1 MRQPFWPVYV
11 FCDPYGPDYY
21 GEYGRPSRY
30 PAFSAQSRALT
41 SFLRRAPRARME
53 PMERQRRSILATPAT
68 EDVAEQKN
76 ESGDHDVRIR
86 EITEDMEKV
95 AVHQGPATSPLAG
108 ANKSVDVPPKDEHQ
122 RTTVAAATSQS
133 DVAEQ
138 TDQWLYQDNQGRV
151 HGPFSGSRMAAW
163 FVAGNL
169 MVSLPIKRTCDAE
182 FQTLGQVMKAW
193 GRVPFQ
199 SDGSHLGG
207 GPFLPP
213 MLPVPLLQRD
223 LWSASGTSCSPTQQ
237 PSSAREDVHE
247 MGSKDQPP
255 LTSFEHENTK
265 SPDMRPDLEEGRVSS
280 VSNPTLMVSAFQPIQ
295 PASLG
300 VRNLS
305 ANIHDD
311 SQKAAVLGSNRE
323 PLEGACGGYA
333 MVQQQP
339 EDCDSFKKTDL
350 KLQQSVSDLVL
361 SGVVAAE
368 TGTKNLFSF
377 SAISKDAS
385 SIDQQFTKLK
395 NFVSEASEP
404 FKSELSF
411 VLFPIFV
418 HLYLELVSNGQ
429 KSLAQKFHG
438 RHRGMFQSSDQF
450 RVVVDVLPNIS
461 SASDVPSHPQ
471 IKEFKENKYSVK
483 LSSDTLEYVLSFLKD
498 NDNLIL
504 LQIFNLH
511 VDIDVHVHHEKVNG
525 DGSQGAP
532 LLQVPSAK
540 GDAKQTTHPA
550 EQGHNKEA
558 LASLRQIMKKVR
570 EGPPCIPSICLYT
583 LAHGT
588 SGLCSAAEAE
598 DDSLLA
604 CGFEDSSV
612 RLWSL
617 LPRPLASQPAEVDVR
632 RIRLYCDADAD
643 ADKGDDAARTRWVAV
658 RAWDLKT
665 HRNVAIYRGHSY
677 PVWAL
682 DVGPLGI
689 YFATAS
695 KDNTARIWTPERTFP
710 LRILAG
716 HNMDVDCVKFHPN
729 CNYLATGSSDRCL
742 RLWSVQEGRV
752 VRTLPSHRGTIF
764 ALAFSP
770 DGQLLASAGEDRRI
784 KVWDLGSSS
793 LLKELRGHTDA
804 VYDLS
809 FNRDG
814 SLLASGGAEPLV
826 RLWDLR
832 RSTAPSASDTDSHTS
847 PEHLAS
853 FPTATSA
860 LHMVRYASHN
870 LLTLVGSAPAA
881 SSAPRSSSS
890 SSS

>member
-1 MRQPFWPVYV
+1 MNQRRYFRVPLIPPIPPPIYYSRNAPPFWPVYV

-182 FQTLGQVMKAW
+182 FQTLGQVMKSW

-199 SDGSHLGG
+199 SDGSHLGD

-339 EDCDSFKKTDL
+339 EVRPL
-350 KLQQSVSDLVL
+350 AL
-361 SGVVAAE
+361 S
-368 TGTKNLFSF
+368 TC
-377 SAISKDAS
+377 
-385 SIDQQFTKLK
+385 
-395 NFVSEASEP
+395 
-404 FKSELSF
+404 
-411 VLFPIFV
+411 
-418 HLYLELVSNGQ
+418 
-429 KSLAQKFHG
+429 
-438 RHRGMFQSSDQF
+438 
-450 RVVVDVLPNIS
+450 VDT
-461 SASDVPSHPQ
+461 A
-471 IKEFKENKYSVK
+471 
-483 LSSDTLEYVLSFLKD
+483 
-498 NDNLIL
+498 
-504 LQIFNLH
+504 
-511 VDIDVHVHHEKVNG
+511 
-525 DGSQGAP
+525 
-532 LLQVPSAK
+532 
-540 GDAKQTTHPA
+540 
-550 EQGHNKEA
+550 
-558 LASLRQIMKKVR
+558 
-570 EGPPCIPSICLYT
+570 
-583 LAHGT
+583 
-588 SGLCSAAEAE
+588 
-598 DDSLLA
+598 
-604 CGFEDSSV
+604 SSV
-612 RLWSL
+612 RSHDSRGTTAWGHRNPSSARTSWNEPEFPAISRDASVNAPTSRELSRGEILPGPSL
-617 LPRPLASQPAEVDVR
+617 PWERRCAADREFTRWTFEALKTLPSYVHAPTFLELLRDVDSEKE
-632 RIRLYCDADAD
+632 IEEYILMHLGE
-643 ADKGDDAARTRWVAV
+643 GDDAKKFARE
-658 RAWDLKT
+658 
-665 HRNVAIYRGHSY
+665 
-677 PVWAL
+677 
-682 DVGPLGI
+682 
-689 YFATAS
+689 F
-695 KDNTARIWTPERTFP
+695 
-710 LRILAG
+710 ILQ
-716 HNMDVDCVKFHPN
+716 
-729 CNYLATGSSDRCL
+729 R
-742 RLWSVQEGRV
+742 RLW
-752 VRTLPSHRGTIF
+752 
-764 ALAFSP
+764 
-770 DGQLLASAGEDRRI
+770 
-784 KVWDLGSSS
+784 K
-793 LLKELRGHTDA
+793 
-804 VYDLS
+804 
-809 FNRDG
+809 
-814 SLLASGGAEPLV
+814 
-826 RLWDLR
+826 
-832 RSTAPSASDTDSHTS
+832 
-847 PEHLAS
+847 
-853 FPTATSA
+853 
-860 LHMVRYASHN
+860 N
-870 LLTLVGSAPAA
+870 LTG
-881 SSAPRSSSS
+881 
-890 SSS
+890 